1 MDKGL
6 KILLNA
12 YRDFDRGMG
21 NPSWTEEE
29 FELAKSEG
37 YMFDY
42 PEYMSHDYT
51 LKELKALVAKITPE
65 MAANAF
71 LYSLSTRKLEY
82 RSALGSYWYAVSVP
96 DHKFDKEWECYYCCW
111 SPWSR
116 KPNKMDHLIL
126 GPTSFNHNRYK
137 FGGPSHTRL
146 NYALFDLQQ
155 FLKMPV
161 YEHTA
166 EDEQILHDILHCVD
180 ELAPKNKAG
189 ALQKTITA
197 KKILKSNKFEIDILL
212 DILGICGVLSSE
224 EAPCYA
230 VKFVNEFD
238 RSPPEDTNDR
248 AYPLNH
254 WRASDGIN
262 TERYKTVFGKDYI

>member
-12 YRDFDRGMG
+12 YKGIG

-29 FELAKSEG
+29 FELAKREG

-42 PEYMSHDYT
+42 PEYMSHEDT
-51 LKELKALVAKITPE
+51 LKELKAVIAKITPE

-82 RSALGSYWYAVSVP
+82 RSALGSYWYAVSIP
-96 DHKFDKEWECYYCCW
+96 DHEFNKEQVCHYCCW
-111 SPWSR
+111 SPWSK
-116 KPNKMDHLIL
+116 KPKKMDYLL
-126 GPTSFNHNRYK
+126 GLNDLNYDRYK
-137 FGGPSHTRL
+137 YGGIEHTSL
-146 NYALFDLQQ
+146 NYTLFDLQQ
-155 FLKMPV
+155 FLKLPK

-180 ELAPKNKAG
+180 ELAPKNKAS

-197 KKILKSNKFEIDILL
+197 KKILKSNKDEIDILL

-224 EAPCYA
+224 DAPCYA
-230 VKFVNEFD
+230 VRFVNEFD

-248 AYPLNH
+248 EYPLNH
-254 WRASDGIN
+254 WRALDGIN
-262 TERYKTVFGKDYI
+262 TERYKTVFGKDYA